1 MRKLLNRPALA
12 LAAVLAFIFVVVL
25 IKSYFKL
32 IDELTI
38 SLSQTEKSE
47 SKKLLEIKELPIL
60 PKIKSTTSE
69 FIGPQLP
76 KLSNSAINTPITLGY
91 L

>member
-1 MRKLLNRPALA
+1 MKKLLNRPALA
-12 LAAVLAFIFVVVL
+12 LAAALAFIFVVVL
-25 IKSYFKL
+25 IKSYCKL

-38 SLSQTEKSE
+38 SLSRTEKIE
-47 SKKLLEIKELPIL
+47 SKLSSEIRELPIL

-76 KLSNSAINTPITLGY
+76 KLSNPAINTPITLGY